1 MNVYRL
7 AICEDDGVER
17 EGLREL
23 CDAVLQERNIPHQL
37 ALFSSARELEDRLE
51 SEKDIFDILILDIMM
66 DSGINGME
74 LAHALRDRG
83 DRISIIF
90 ISGYEEYL
98 QEGYDVQPVHFL
110 LKPVSPRKLGEALC
124 IDWELRHK
132 PKTLVLRKKNKMVS
146 FSLEELCYVE
156 SSNHHIIVHC
166 DGENKEFTM
175 SLTEMERMLPAE
187 QFCRCHHSFLVN
199 MQCVREINRMYIYL
213 QNGERLPIG
222 RKYNKEFQK
231 MFVRY
236 MNL

>member
-37 ALFSSARELEDRLE
+37 TLFSSARELEDRLE

-90 ISGYEEYL
+90 ISGYEEYIC
-98 QEGYDVQPVHFL
+98 
-110 LKPVSPRKLGEALC
+110 RKGTMYSRF
-124 IDWELRHK
+124 I
-132 PKTLVLRKKNKMVS
+132 
-146 FSLEELCYVE
+146 FS
-156 SSNHHIIVHC
+156 
-166 DGENKEFTM
+166 
-175 SLTEMERMLPAE
+175 
-187 QFCRCHHSFLVN
+187 
-199 MQCVREINRMYIYL
+199 
-213 QNGERLPIG
+213 
-222 RKYNKEFQK
+222 
-231 MFVRY
+231 
-236 MNL
+236 